1 MNHGPS
7 EAAALLDELDELVHQ
22 AKAIPL
28 TTQIRIE
35 RREIYDLLDRL
46 RSVLGLNADES

>member
-7 EAAALLDELDELVHQ
+7 EAAALLDELDELVHR
-22 AKAIPL
+22 AKPIPL

-46 RSVLGLNADES
+46 RSALGLTADEG